1 MSQQI
6 TKAEFQV
13 MDVLWAESP
22 MAAADVAERLA
33 GETGWSLKTVK
44 TLLSRLVEKGAVAH
58 EPDGRRY
65 LYRPNVTRDAYAR
78 RATKKLADQ
87 LFGGRAAPLVAHLA
101 EGDGLSE
108 DDLKDLEALI
118 EELKRDSH

>member
-1 MSQQI
+1 MAKQI
-6 TKAEFQV
+6 TKAEFQI

-22 MAAADVAERLA
+22 LAAATVADRLA

-65 LYRPNVTRDAYAR
+65 LYRPKVTRKAYAR
-78 RATKKLADQ
+78 RAAQHLADQ

-101 EGDGLSE
+101 ESKGLTS
-108 DDLKDLEALI
+108 DDLEELENLI
-118 EELKRDSH
+118 GELKRDGH

>member
-1 MSQQI
+1 MSSQI

-13 MDVLWAESP
+13 MDVLWAENP

-33 GETGWSLKTVK
+33 KETGWSLKTVK

-65 LYRPNVTRDAYAR
+65 LYRPKVTRDSYAR

-101 EGDGLSE
+101 EGKGLSE

>member
-1 MSQQI
+1 MSKQI

-22 MAAADVAERLA
+22 LAASAVADRLA
-33 GETGWSLKTVK
+33 AETGWSLKTVK
-44 TLLSRLVEKGAVAH
+44 TLLSRLVEKGAVRH
-58 EPDGRRY
+58 EPDGRRF
-65 LYRPNVTRDAYAR
+65 LYHPKVTRNSYAR
-78 RATKKLADQ
+78 RATKRLADQ

-101 EGDGLSE
+101 EGDGLSD
-108 DDLKDLEALI
+108 DDLRELEALL